1 MTKMTRRRLVA
12 LFLAAAATAAS
23 ADENNFTA
31 ASADEGRVKKF
42 AAQSYDWLADRAPA
56 AREFATQHGPGF
68 VGGAITALLCML
80 LGGGKKAKSGAAGA
94 RRASMAEAYGVE
106 ETAAAATEAVARDA
120 PEDEK
125 QTRSVL
131 RTIKDVLTFASFV
144 LIALLQHPRV
154 LSRANA
160 SVVDEE

>member
-42 AAQSYDWLADRAPA
+42 AAQSYDWLAHRAPA

-80 LGGGKKAKSGAAGA
+80 LGGGKKAKSGA